1 MIILV
6 FLFLFSGMFL
16 AVISVPMILGKIP
29 PNGFYGF
36 RVRKTMEDPEIWYTA
51 NAYSGK
57 WLLVASLVMALATV
71 GLYFVPGIS
80 LDIYAYTVLSVWIF
94 AFAVMVIVSVRY
106 LNISLIR
113 AVSKIIRATYLG
125 RPDFISFETKH

>member
-16 AVISVPMILGKIP
+16 AVISIPLILRKIT

-51 NAYSGK
+51 NEYSGK
-57 WLLVASLVMALATV
+57 WLLIASLVMALSTF
-71 GLYFVPGIS
+71 GLYFVPGIA

-106 LNISLIR
+106 LISL
-113 AVSKIIRATYLG
+113 
-125 RPDFISFETKH
+125 